1 MNYTF
6 FPGCSLESTARDF
19 YESTIAVAEALGI
32 RLEELPGWTCC
43 GSTPAHSVGA
53 VLSVALPARNL
64 AAAAELGRDM
74 VVACAACYNRL
85 QSANLAMREAGELR
99 ERVEEAIWTR
109 YRGEVRVRHLL
120 EVLVTDV
127 GIAEI
132 KSQAARNLD
141 GLRVACYY
149 GCLLSRPSE
158 LSIFPDP
165 EAPRLMED
173 LLIALGAEPV
183 EWPHALECCGGS
195 FGITNRPAAERLCRD
210 ILQMAKMAGADC
222 LAAACP
228 LCQSNLDMRQK
239 DIEARYRT
247 DLGLPVLYFTQ
258 LLGLALGLPE
268 RSLGLSRLFVGLPSC
283 LRV

>member
-1 MNYTF
+1 
-6 FPGCSLESTARDF
+6 
-19 YESTIAVAEALGI
+19 
-32 RLEELPGWTCC
+32 
-43 GSTPAHSVGA
+43 
-53 VLSVALPARNL
+53 
-64 AAAAELGRDM
+64 
-74 VVACAACYNRL
+74 
-85 QSANLAMREAGELR
+85 
-99 ERVEEAIWTR
+99 
-109 YRGEVRVRHLL
+109 
-120 EVLVTDV
+120 
-127 GIAEI
+127 
-132 KSQAARNLD
+132 
-141 GLRVACYY
+141 
-149 GCLLSRPSE
+149 
-158 LSIFPDP
+158 
-165 EAPRLMED
+165 MED